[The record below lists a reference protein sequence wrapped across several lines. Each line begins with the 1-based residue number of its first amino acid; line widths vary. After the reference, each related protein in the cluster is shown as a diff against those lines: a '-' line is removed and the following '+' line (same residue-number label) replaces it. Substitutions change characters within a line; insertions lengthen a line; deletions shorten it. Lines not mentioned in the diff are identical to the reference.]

1 MQYRNL
7 QSLGSSYVDAHVV
20 FFIVK
25 NERFNNIM

>member
-20 FFIVK
+20 FIIAI
-25 NERFNNIM
+25 NERFNNIL